1 MSVAGTAVLF
11 AGRDLRIARSY
22 RFPFIMTILGTVM
35 SLITFRFIA
44 ELVGD
49 ASAIK
54 ATGDYFAFVVVG
66 MVMAQVLERTLSGPG
81 GSVRQEQVQGTLEVL
96 ATKPM
101 SIASLAAGWSG
112 YPIMESLVSAVAM
125 MAIAVPLGFTARD
138 PNLLVAIPT
147 IVIAAVV
154 FSAIGLLAAAFV
166 LVFQQ
171 AGAITRWLS
180 AGLALISGVFFPITL
195 FPRAV
200 QLLAE
205 ASPLTHALRA
215 LRGTLLEGAGI
226 EAVAGS
232 LLTLVATGLVLLPV
246 AIAAVGVAL
255 GRARQRGTLGT
266 Y

>member
-1 MSVAGTAVLF
+1 LSVAGTAVLF

-112 YPIMESLVSAVAM
+112 YPIMESLVSA
-125 MAIAVPLGFTARD
+125 
-138 PNLLVAIPT
+138 
-147 IVIAAVV
+147 
-154 FSAIGLLAAAFV
+154 FV